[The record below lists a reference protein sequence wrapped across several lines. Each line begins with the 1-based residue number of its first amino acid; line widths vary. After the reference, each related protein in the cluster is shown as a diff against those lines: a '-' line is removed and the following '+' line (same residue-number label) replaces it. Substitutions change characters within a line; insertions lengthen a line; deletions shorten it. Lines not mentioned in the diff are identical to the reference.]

1 MRIFT
6 LLSVLL
12 LVFLPLNSFAFDV
25 SSVSSDSI
33 YSPIVA
39 LYDNLI
45 DVVKTTMK
53 AKVKDLEKGA
63 IDLLTAMAVAYLVFR
78 IAKSYIKDEPFRSDV
93 FEKIVLFVVLATFL
107 QFKYFEEYTLEPL
120 ELLFNNLPSIFSSS
134 SSSYSSS
141 ISNVLSQSGELVSGI
156 WATLEYNNI
165 FSVGKILI
173 MAIPV
178 VLATIS
184 VISLTLVIIL
194 NVLLATLKFYL
205 VLTLSSLFILLSFFK
220 FTRQYMLGAVQVV
233 AGAILNITLLSVFL
247 NMYGEIF
254 TSLVN
259 IHGNSAEQGTMGLMT
274 VVILSSVG
282 IFIVGTIS
290 EVAQAIT
297 GSGLTSAGSGAFT
310 SKARDMIS
318 KIPYAG
324 AISRFIK

>member
-1 MRIFT
+1 
-6 LLSVLL
+6 
-12 LVFLPLNSFAFDV
+12 
-25 SSVSSDSI
+25 
-33 YSPIVA
+33 
-39 LYDNLI
+39 
-45 DVVKTTMK
+45 
-53 AKVKDLEKGA
+53 
-63 IDLLTAMAVAYLVFR
+63 
-78 IAKSYIKDEPFRSDV
+78 
-93 FEKIVLFVVLATFL
+93 
-107 QFKYFEEYTLEPL
+107 
-120 ELLFNNLPSIFSSS
+120 
-134 SSSYSSS
+134 
-141 ISNVLSQSGELVSGI
+141 
-156 WATLEYNNI
+156 
-165 FSVGKILI
+165 
-173 MAIPV
+173 
-178 VLATIS
+178 
-184 VISLTLVIIL
+184 
-194 NVLLATLKFYL
+194 
-205 VLTLSSLFILLSFFK
+205 
-220 FTRQYMLGAVQVV
+220 MLGAVQVV